1 MRCRSLHFVEQ
12 TSQMRR
18 NHHAQF
24 CRRAGSHPAGFVER
38 GDQPIKGIVLA
49 KKENLVLATKV
60 VVKIGRREGCSRCNI
75 AHAGFRKP
83 SHAKFPACGAEDFQP
98 ASKIAPLYAAIALTV
113 VDSGRQ
119 STSPKARAAKSFERQ
134 ASSLV
139 SLFQARVST
148 ESEHGFRNRTAVQKA
163 SRASRTVLVRKVE
176 ELGGGTSGWVIQAAE
191 PASFHLKLY
200 QRARFRDFDGGTQGE
215 RVINRLLH
223 AGAHVF
229 GVIAGQDFDLH

>member
-49 KKENLVLATKV
+49 KEENLVLATKV

-83 SHAKFPACGAEDFQP
+83 THAKFPACGAEDFQP
-98 ASKIAPLYAAIALTV
+98 ASKIAPLYAAIALTG

-119 STSPKARAAKSFERQ
+119 STSPKARAGR
-134 ASSLV
+134 ASSDKPEP
-139 SLFQARVST
+139 SLPLPSARV
-148 ESEHGFRNRTAVQKA
+148 NR
-163 SRASRTVLVRKVE
+163 
-176 ELGGGTSGWVIQAAE
+176 I
-191 PASFHLKLY
+191 
-200 QRARFRDFDGGTQGE
+200 
-215 RVINRLLH
+215 
-223 AGAHVF
+223 
-229 GVIAGQDFDLH
+229 